1 MSTDETQP
9 VKGTPHDPQS
19 GQPDQSDQ
27 PQPPPVP
34 EDAAERA
41 EPATGRGRFAGLR
54 ERAGAVRGG
63 MVAAVLAGVIVG
75 GAGGF
80 AVGAPTTDH
89 HGPGDR
95 GPEMMGRPFD
105 HDGDG
110 DDHGFRPDGAPG
122 QLPPTTAPEEES
134 DLSNS

>member
-1 MSTDETQP
+1 MTYAEPAHRSGTATRPTLHLMSTDETLP
-9 VKGTPHDPQS
+9 EQS
-19 GQPDQSDQ
+19 TEKPTEEST
-27 PQPPPVP
+27 
-34 EDAAERA
+34 EE
-41 EPATGRGRFAGLR
+41 ATEKRSRLAGLR
-54 ERAGAVRGG
+54 ERARNVRGG

-80 AVGAPTTDH
+80 AVGAVTTGHD

-95 GPEMMGRPFD
+95 GPGMTGRPFD
-105 HDGDG
+105 QDG
-110 DDHGFRPDGAPG
+110 DDHGFRPGGAPG